1 MSNTLSSKFNAIEG
15 ELNLSLFERR
25 EMIHGLTLSILSDTN
40 MLLLG
45 SPGTGKSMLVTEWSK
60 HITDAKYFAWMLS
73 KFSTPE
79 ELFGP
84 FSINALENDRYLRV
98 TAGKLPD
105 AHFGFIDE
113 IFKAGAAI
121 LNSMLTVLNERIFYN
136 DGVPVK
142 TPLISIIGASNEIPE
157 EDDGLDFNSF
167 VFDYEE
173 YQRLQFTVDWVPE
186 LYEYK
191 IEGKKQIWKY
201 SNIDNIINR
210 KTRTYSDNLRDF
222 GKYFLGE
229 IIPFILNYRRNEG
242 KYFFHIDTGF
252 GNFVMTVS
260 GYCLLEPNNWKW
272 ITEDK
277 FDRIV
282 RYTTQKFVK

>member
-1 MSNTLSSKFNAIEG
+1 MVLDLKTVSVNSIPDSHTQLTYREKDYWVKEIE
-15 ELNLSLFERR
+15 
-25 EMIHGLTLSILSDTN
+25 MHLT
-40 MLLLG
+40 
-45 SPGTGKSMLVTEWSK
+45 
-60 HITDAKYFAWMLS
+60 
-73 KFSTPE
+73 
-79 ELFGP
+79 
-84 FSINALENDRYLRV
+84 
-98 TAGKLPD
+98 
-105 AHFGFIDE
+105 
-113 IFKAGAAI
+113 
-121 LNSMLTVLNERIFYN
+121 
-136 DGVPVK
+136 
-142 TPLISIIGASNEIPE
+142 E

-242 KYFFHIDTGF
+242 KYFFHIDPGF
-252 GNFVMTVS
+252 GNFVMTES
-260 GYCLLEPNNWKW
+260 GYCLLEPNNWQW